1 MYVDIYEQIIKEILI
16 QTSQSDI
23 SEKEPYCT
31 KRRRRKKK
39 WYFYQENEVV
49 GIRVIKCA
57 LYKPTFPSAQ

>member
-23 SEKEPYCT
+23 SEKKTILYQ
-31 KRRRRKKK
+31 KKKKKK